1 VLTKIEKVKKIGSWL
16 REPKEEKSSEEFAW
30 VPLDLSQEIVDK
42 FMARRAN
49 SRTVANQ
56 RFTER
61 MNMMGD
67 QAFTSASST
76 AQRAL
81 AACLELEF
89 DRIRERT
96 VRERFIISG
105 NGPDEVCYSP
115 SEFIAAVSRTPR
127 PAVLNSTHIQKYTG
141 DDI

>member
-1 VLTKIEKVKKIGSWL
+1 MLTKIEKVKKIGSWL

-49 SRTVANQ
+49 SSTVADQ
-56 RFTER
+56 RLAEG
-61 MNMMGD
+61 MNMMRN
-67 QAFTSASST
+67 QAFASTLSAT
-76 AQRAL
+76 QRAD
-81 AACLELEF
+81 AARLNVEL
-89 DRIRERT
+89 DRIRERAI
-96 VRERFIISG
+96 RERFIISG